1 MPSTT
6 LISGDTTI
14 EKIERSL
21 LYMLLEFHI
30 FIYKK
35 FIANYN
41 SIHQKCYNVVK
52 EAFSEKEGTWQRNH
66 ISLEFGVPLVY
77 FACKSNNSSI
87 YLKNTVYLVL
97 ALCRFTVIWLHPQI
111 ISSLLAIMTSR
122 HCPQTL
128 WPCSVWPGC
137 LEVQDSGS
145 HQRATGSQ
153 TKHISSL
160 FFHCNILSQEYKSQ
174 ADI

>member
-14 EKIERSL
+14 EKIQRSL

-41 SIHQKCYNVVK
+41 SIHQTCYNVVK
-52 EAFSEKEGTWQRNH
+52 EACSEKEGTWQRNH

-111 ISSLLAIMTSR
+111 ISSLLAIMMSW
-122 HCPQTL
+122 HCPQTFVAMLSMTRLPGSSRL
-128 WPCSVWPGC
+128 WFS
-137 LEVQDSGS
+137 QKS
-145 HQRATGSQ
+145 HWLTNQA
-153 TKHISSL
+153 HVFP
-160 FFHCNILSQEYKSQ
+160 FFPL
-174 ADI
+174 